1 MQQMPGRS
9 ADIAQSAVSA
19 RDALLLQGCRP
30 RRPEVTVA
38 LTAGAAGGA
47 VRPPSRHSCLLE
59 CPAAFACGALRQQH
73 LGIAN
78 TGAGARVR
86 DHTPANTA
94 GKAGHPL
101 LISD

>member
-19 RDALLLQGCRP
+19 RDALLLQGCRA

-38 LTAGAAGGA
+38 LTAGPAAGS

-73 LGIAN
+73 LGIARRAPASVFAIILLR
-78 TGAGARVR
+78 TPLARQY
-86 DHTPANTA
+86 
-94 GKAGHPL
+94 
-101 LISD
+101 IFF